1 MGLKTIPFRDIE
13 DKAENM
19 YEAVSAMSG
28 QAKVELQE
36 RILSRVIMDHREEE
50 MDVFDEIEEISPE
63 SYEEK
68 EKVTTLDTKDDPV
81 AGDSIGIV
89 DSEDSNAMKKTT
101 LTQLQ
106 TLVDTDTQL
115 ETESANPGLSIAS
128 KKIKLDLTTL
138 DTCDE
143 KASGAAEDILCVEV

>member
-50 MDVFDEIEEISPE
+50 MDVFDEVEEISPE

-68 EKVTTLDTKDDPV
+68 EKVTTLAIDKYV
-81 AGDSIGIV
+81 R
-89 DSEDSNAMKKTT
+89 
-101 LTQLQ
+101 
-106 TLVDTDTQL
+106 
-115 ETESANPGLSIAS
+115 
-128 KKIKLDLTTL
+128 
-138 DTCDE
+138 
-143 KASGAAEDILCVEV
+143 VEVKWRRQ